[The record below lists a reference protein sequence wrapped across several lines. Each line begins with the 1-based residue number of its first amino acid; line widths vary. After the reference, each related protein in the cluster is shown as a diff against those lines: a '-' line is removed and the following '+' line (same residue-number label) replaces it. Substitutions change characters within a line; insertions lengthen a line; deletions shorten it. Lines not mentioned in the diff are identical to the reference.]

1 MNISSL
7 ITDNASFHPHYKAV
21 ISGDDGR
28 EFTWSDLDK
37 AVNKLCNVLV
47 NMGVKKGDV
56 VAVYL
61 PNSPEFLITYF
72 AVARI
77 GAIVT
82 PFNILFRTGE
92 ISYILNN
99 SRAKVLVGS
108 SAETEQYVIGANVQL
123 PHLEKII
130 TLGSP
135 VSGASDFYS
144 LISEVSEEFNTVD
157 CSSEDLVTLMYTSGT
172 TGQPKGAM
180 LSHGNFMAIASL
192 NSLFVQLNDQ
202 DLYMTC
208 APFCHIFFVQTVLGP
223 FYAGA
228 GVLTLKRFDPVTV
241 LELISRYQVTHFGGV
256 PTMYIFMLQKYESSK
271 YNLKSWRVA
280 KSAGASMPV
289 EYIRQIEE
297 NFGVHFAESFGATE
311 TSSTV
316 VYNRLGHGRAG
327 SVRLVGRGNQVKVV
341 DKSGKELPA
350 GEVGE
355 ILVKGPGICRGY
367 WEMPEATRE
376 AFVGEWYRT
385 GDLGK
390 YDEDGYFY
398 IVDRKKDMLICG
410 GYNVYPREVEEVIY
424 QHPKVMEA
432 AVLGIKDPVRGEVPK
447 AFIRL
452 KDGEEMT
459 DQELIDF
466 CKQKMASYKVPRNI
480 EFMPEL
486 PKSPTGKILKRF
498 LKVNNQ
504 HGE

>member
-7 ITDNASFHPHYKAV
+7 ITDNDSFHPHYKAV

-61 PNSPEFLITYF
+61 PNSPDFLITYF

-92 ISYILNN
+92 ISHILNN

-108 SAETEQYVIGANVQL
+108 SAETEQFVIGSKVQL

-144 LISEVSEEFNTVD
+144 LISEASEDFNTVD
-157 CSSEDLVTLMYTSGT
+157 CSPDDLVTLMYTSGT

-180 LSHGNFMAIASL
+180 LSHGNFMALGALSSTIL
-192 NSLFVQLNDQ
+192 HINDQ
-202 DLYMTC
+202 DLFLTA
-208 APFCHIFFVQTVLGP
+208 APYCHIFNVITVMGP
-223 FYAGA
+223 FNAGA
-228 GVLTLKRFDPVTV
+228 GIVSMQRFNPEKA
-241 LELISRYQVTHFGGV
+241 LELISRYQVTHFAGV
-256 PTMYIFMLQKYESSK
+256 PTMYIFMLQQYDSTKYD
-271 YNLKSWRVA
+271 LRSWRFA
-280 KSAGASMPV
+280 QSAGASMPV
-289 EYIRQIEE
+289 EYINEIVEK
-297 NFGVHFAESFGATE
+297 FGVGFCETYGATE
-311 TSSTV
+311 TCSTIT
-316 VYNRLGHGRAG
+316 YNRLGHGRAG
-327 SVRLVGRGNQVKVV
+327 SVGPAAYGIGVKVV
-341 DKSGKELPA
+341 DKSGVELPPE
-350 GEVGE
+350 EVGE
-355 ILVKGPGICRGY
+355 ILVKGPGNFKGY
-367 WEMPEATRE
+367 WEMPVATRD
-376 AFVGEWYRT
+376 AFDGEWYRT

-390 YDEDGYFY
+390 YDDDGYFY
-398 IVDRKKDMLICG
+398 IIDRKKDMIICG

-424 QHPKVMEA
+424 RHPKVMEA
-432 AVLGIKDPVRGEVPK
+432 AVLSVKDPVRNEVPM

-459 DQELIDF
+459 GQEMIDF
-466 CKQKMASYKVPRNI
+466 CKQRLASYKVPRNI
-480 EFMPEL
+480 EFLPDL
-486 PKSPTGKILKRF
+486 PKSPTGKILKRM
-498 LKVNNQ
+498 LR
-504 HGE
+504 

>member
-1 MNISSL
+1 MNISDL
-7 ITDNASFHPHYKAV
+7 ISINASFQPQYKAI

-28 EFTWSDLDK
+28 EFTWEELDK
-37 AVNKLCNVLV
+37 IVNKLSNALV
-47 NMGVKKGDV
+47 NMGVQKGDR
-56 VAVYL
+56 VAIYL
-61 PNSPEFLITYF
+61 ANSPEYLFAYF

-77 GAIVT
+77 GAVAT
-82 PFNILFRTGE
+82 PFNILFKTGE
-92 ISYILNN
+92 ISYILKN
-99 SRAKVLVGS
+99 SRARFLIGS
-108 SAETEQYVIGANVQL
+108 SDETMQNVIGAKAQL
-123 PHLEKII
+123 PYLEKII
-130 TLGSP
+130 TVGSP
-135 VSGASDFYS
+135 VKGTVEFNS
-144 LISEVSEEFNTVD
+144 LINEYPEDFKPVD

-180 LSHGNFMAIASL
+180 LSHGNFMAIARL

-271 YNLKSWRVA
+271 YKLKSWRVA

-297 NFGVHFAESFGATE
+297 KFGVHFAESFGATE

-316 VYNRLGHGRAG
+316 VYNRLGHGKAG
-327 SVRLVGRGNQVKVV
+327 SVGPVGRGNQVKVV
-341 DKSGKELPA
+341 DESGKVLPA
-350 GEVGE
+350 GEIGE
-355 ILVKGPGICRGY
+355 ILVKGPGICKGY
-367 WEMPEATRE
+367 WEMPKATRE
-376 AFVGEWYRT
+376 AFDGEWYRT

-424 QHPKVMEA
+424 QHPKVMEV

-459 DQELIDF
+459 DQQLIDF
-466 CKQKMASYKVPRNI
+466 CKQKMASYKVPRHI

-498 LKVNNQ
+498 LELNQ
-504 HGE
+504 QGK